1 MTQKHI
7 AFWDN
12 SLSERGSTTALFDY
26 ALYNETILNNKS
38 FIFYNQKD
46 KNNDPNIIYKFKSY
60 FPTTGVNQFKH
71 INQFITKN
79 QIKYLYIIKFGHK
92 DNKIIPHIKNLIHCV
107 FDCRFPHGD
116 VYASVGPWVIGADTP
131 TIPTVPHIVNPPPR
145 FFNNLPALRSF
156 CHIPTTPTT
165 TIFGSYGGKDSFNIK
180 YVHETIQKIATQFPD
195 YYFVFVNFDNFLP
208 QNTNQKNII
217 FLPKITDPQ
226 EKANF
231 VNQCDAMI
239 HAQKLGE
246 TFGLAVAEFA
256 IQQKPIISCK
266 YSEDN
271 RTNHG
276 HVNILK
282 ENAFWYNDEESLTK
296 IFADWNT
303 PESKANQKTIA
314 QNAQKA
320 YQEFSPEKVMPIFN
334 KVFLS

>member
-26 ALYNETILNNKS
+26 ALYNEIILKNKS
-38 FIFYNQKD
+38 FIFYNQKN
-46 KNNDPNIIYKFKSY
+46 KNNDPKIIQKFKSK

-71 INQFITKN
+71 INKFITEN

-131 TIPTVPHIVNPPPR
+131 SIPTVPHIVNPP
-145 FFNNLPALRSF
+145 LPPSTQNPLSN
-156 CHIPTTPTT
+156 IPNATT

-180 YVHETIQKIATQFPD
+180 YVHETIQKIATQFPN
-195 YYFVFVNFDNFLP
+195 YYFIFANFDNFLP
-208 QNTNQKNII
+208 PNTNQKNII

-296 IFADWNT
+296 IFTNWNT

-320 YQEFSPEKVMPIFN
+320 YQEFSPEKVMHIFN
-334 KVFLS
+334 NVFLS

>member
-38 FIFYNQKD
+38 FIFYNQKN
-46 KNNDPNIIYKFKSY
+46 KNNNPKIIQKFKSK
-60 FPTTGVNQFKH
+60 FSTTGVNQFKH
-71 INQFITKN
+71 INKFITEN

-131 TIPTVPHIVNPPPR
+131 SIPTVPHIVNPP
-145 FFNNLPALRSF
+145 LPPSTQNPFA
-156 CHIPTTPTT
+156 HIPTTQTT

-180 YVHETIQKIATQFPD
+180 YVHETIQKIATQFPN
-195 YYFVFVNFDNFLP
+195 YYFIFANFDNFLP
-208 QNTNQKNII
+208 PNTNQKNII

-231 VNQCDAMI
+231 INQCDAMI

-296 IFADWNT
+296 IFTNWNT
-303 PESKANQKTIA
+303 PESKAKQKTVA
-314 QNAQKA
+314 QNAQNA

-334 KVFLS
+334 NVFLS

>member
-38 FIFYNQKD
+38 FIFYNQKN

-79 QIKYLYIIKFGHK
+79 QINYLYIIKFGHN
-92 DNKIIPHIKNLIHCV
+92 DNKTIPHIKNLIHCV

-131 TIPTVPHIVNPPPR
+131 IIPTVPPIVNPP
-145 FFNNLPALRSF
+145 LPPSTQNPPAQ
-156 CHIPTTPTT
+156 IPSTPTT

-208 QNTNQKNII
+208 PNTPPKKNII
-217 FLPKITDPQ
+217 FLPKMTNPQ

-303 PESKANQKTIA
+303 PESKAKQKTVA
-314 QNAQKA
+314 KNAQKA

>member
-38 FIFYNQKD
+38 FIFYNQRD
-46 KNNDPNIIYKFKSY
+46 KNNDPNIIYKFKSH

-71 INQFITKN
+71 INKFITEN
-79 QIKYLYIIKFGHK
+79 QIQYLYIIKFGHR
-92 DNKIIPHIKNLIHCV
+92 DNKTIPHIKNLIHCV

-116 VYASVGPWVIGADTP
+116 VYASVGPWVIGAETV
-131 TIPTVPHIVNPPPR
+131 PTVPHIVNPP
-145 FFNNLPALRSF
+145 LPPTTQNPSILRSY
-156 CHIPTTPTT
+156 TPTA

-180 YVHETIQKIATQFPD
+180 YVHETIQKIATQFPN
-195 YYFVFVNFDNFLP
+195 YYFIFANFDNFLP
-208 QNTNQKNII
+208 PNTNQKNII

-231 VNQCDAMI
+231 INQCDAMI

-296 IFADWNT
+296 IFTNWNT
-303 PESKANQKTIA
+303 PESKANQKTVA

-320 YQEFSPEKVMPIFN
+320 YQEFSPEKVMSIFN
-334 KVFLS
+334 NVFLS

>member
-38 FIFYNQKD
+38 FIFYNQKN
-46 KNNDPNIIYKFKSY
+46 KNNDPHIIQKFKKY

-71 INQFITKN
+71 INKFITEN

-116 VYASVGPWVIGADTP
+116 VYASVGPWVIGADSP
-131 TIPTVPHIVNPPPR
+131 TVPTVPHIVKPPLPPSTQNP
-145 FFNNLPALRSF
+145 LA
-156 CHIPTTPTT
+156 HIPTTQTT

-180 YVHETIQKIATQFPD
+180 YVHETIQKIATQFPN
-195 YYFVFVNFDNFLP
+195 YYFIFANFDNFLP
-208 QNTNQKNII
+208 PQKNII
-217 FLPKITDPQ
+217 FLPKITDTQ
-226 EKANF
+226 EKSNF
-231 VNQCDAMI
+231 INECHAMI

-296 IFADWNT
+296 IFTDWNT
-303 PESKANQKTIA
+303 PESKAKQKTVA

-334 KVFLS
+334 NVFLSS